1 VTRLPSVIR
10 RPLVALA
17 VLASCVGAGNAVAAG
32 PVGPDGPLRSEME
45 TVQSAYRNAWES
57 CRKLS
62 GHARAVCKVQARSDY
77 DVARAESRAR
87 AQPTARNQDKLAT
100 EKAQA
105 AYRLALA
112 KCLDLRGGAREV
124 CSKDARASYE
134 AARSQARLTRPGA
147 DKGLNLGRS

>member
-1 VTRLPSVIR
+1 MRPPSVIR

-17 VLASCVGAGNAVAAG
+17 VLASCVGAGSAVAAG
-32 PVGPDGPLRSEME
+32 PVGPDGPSRSEME

-57 CRKLS
+57 CRKLA

-87 AQPTARNQDKLAT
+87 AQPTARNLDKLAA

-105 AYRLALA
+105 GYRLALA
-112 KCLDLRGGAREV
+112 KCLDLKRGARDV

-134 AARSQARLTRPGA
+134 AARSQATLTRPAA
-147 DKGLNLGRS
+147 DKGLNLGKS